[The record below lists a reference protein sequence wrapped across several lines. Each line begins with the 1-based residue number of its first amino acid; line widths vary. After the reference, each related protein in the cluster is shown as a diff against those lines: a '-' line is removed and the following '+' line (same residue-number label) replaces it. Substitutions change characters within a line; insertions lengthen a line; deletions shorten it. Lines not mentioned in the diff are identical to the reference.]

1 MNLTTDRFTLR
12 RTVLITGASGGI
24 GGEAACAFAQAGDHV
39 VLHGFRHI
47 ARAEALADELRR
59 KGCDTHVC
67 RADLTD
73 GEQVHRMFCEI
84 KSALGD
90 VDVLVN
96 NAGTA
101 ASGLLCDMTEK
112 DFDFVVA
119 SNLKSMFLC
128 CKEAYSGMV
137 RKKSGRILNVSS
149 IWGTAGASC
158 EVIYSA
164 SKAGVIGFTKALA
177 KELAPSGITVNAV
190 APGVIDTEMLKP
202 YNEGERRT
210 MRKETP
216 LGRLGTP
223 RDIADALFFLA
234 SEKASFITGQIL
246 GIDGGFGQ

>member
-1 MNLTTDRFTLR
+1 
-12 RTVLITGASGGI
+12 
-24 GGEAACAFAQAGDHV
+24 
-39 VLHGFRHI
+39 
-47 ARAEALADELRR
+47 
-59 KGCDTHVC
+59 
-67 RADLTD
+67 
-73 GEQVHRMFCEI
+73 
-84 KSALGD
+84 
-90 VDVLVN
+90 
-96 NAGTA
+96 
-101 ASGLLCDMTEK
+101 
-112 DFDFVVA
+112 
-119 SNLKSMFLC
+119 
-128 CKEAYSGMV
+128 MV